1 MYRGMT
7 IALELEKSSGASL
20 PDYVE
25 GSAAL
30 APSDG
35 ETVTLRFR
43 ITAAGEG
50 ALEALRHAR
59 RSLLRE
65 EWTLGLDPEEP
76 SLEQAVFSTTGVV
89 WRVRPSQ
96 RASCLRKLA
105 ELTAR
110 ARRALAETAPPAG
123 SPSRR

>member
-7 IALELEKSSGASL
+7 IALELEELTGASL
-20 PDYVE
+20 PAYIG
-25 GSAAL
+25 GSEAL
-30 APSDG
+30 APSAG

-43 ITAAGEG
+43 IVAAGGE

-65 EWTLGLDPEEP
+65 EWTLGLDAEEP
-76 SLEQAVFSTTGVV
+76 SLEQAVFSTTDVV
-89 WRVRPSQ
+89 WTVRSSQ
-96 RASCLRKLA
+96 RDSCLRKLG

-110 ARRALAETAPPAG
+110 ARRALAAPSSPA
-123 SPSRR
+123 PSHTRR

>member
-1 MYRGMT
+1 MYGGMT
-7 IALELEKSSGASL
+7 IALELEERTGTSL
-20 PDYVE
+20 PAHIE
-25 GSAAL
+25 GSNAL

-43 ITAAGEG
+43 ITATDDE

-65 EWTLGLDPEEP
+65 EWTLGLDPDEP
-76 SLEQAVFSTTGVV
+76 SLEEAVFSVADVV
-89 WRVRPSQ
+89 WTVRTSQ
-96 RASCLRKLA
+96 REACLRKLG

-110 ARRALAETAPPAG
+110 AQRTLAEQPLGT
-123 SPSRR
+123 SPLPRR

>member
-1 MYRGMT
+1 MT
-7 IALELEKSSGASL
+7 IALELEEQTGISL
-20 PDYVE
+20 PEYVE
-25 GSAAL
+25 GSNAL

-43 ITAAGEG
+43 ITAAGDG

-65 EWTLGLDPEEP
+65 EWTLGLDSDEP
-76 SLEQAVFSTTGVV
+76 SLEQAVFSTTEVV
-89 WRVRPSQ
+89 WTVRPSQ
-96 RASCLRKLA
+96 REWCLRKLG

-110 ARRALAETAPPAG
+110 ARRALADPAL
-123 SPSRR
+123 PSEPLPRR

>member
-1 MYRGMT
+1 MYRSMT
-7 IALELEKSSGASL
+7 IALELEELGGASL
-20 PDYVE
+20 PAYIE
-25 GSAAL
+25 GSSAL

-43 ITAAGEG
+43 ITGADGE

-65 EWTLGLDPEEP
+65 EWTLGLDSEEP
-76 SLEQAVFSTTGVV
+76 SLEQAVFTTTDVV
-89 WRVRPSQ
+89 WTVRPSQ
-96 RASCLRKLA
+96 REWCLRKLS

-110 ARRALAETAPPAG
+110 AQRALAERALPV
-123 SPSRR
+123 PSEPRR